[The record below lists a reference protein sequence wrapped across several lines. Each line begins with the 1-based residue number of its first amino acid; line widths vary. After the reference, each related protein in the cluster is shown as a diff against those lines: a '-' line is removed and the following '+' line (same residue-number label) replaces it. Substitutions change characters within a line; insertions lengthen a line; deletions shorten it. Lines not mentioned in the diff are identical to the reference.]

1 MKKDTTKLFCSNSH
15 YIYPINTLSMK
26 VIVIFSLIFSSLL
39 SSQIRVPDDYKK
51 IPDILDTVEYLYPF
65 VVPDKE
71 YAYWRVLSNDSDDE
85 KAVIYESQAP
95 EFMTINEPVPEK
107 GFFQKCIGNNC
118 FSYILACKN
127 ERSVYFSNEQQLRDF
142 IGTVDNLPEA
152 ILLAKTYGYSVD
164 TGNRFTGA
172 YKIDERHISMYLM
185 QSKGCPAVKES
196 FFVKINRKN
205 GKLEAKSNG
214 VYAKDENCTSL

>member
-1 MKKDTTKLFCSNSH
+1 MKTIIT
-15 YIYPINTLSMK
+15 
-26 VIVIFSLIFSSLL
+26 FSLIFSNLL
-39 SSQIRVPDDYKK
+39 YSQIKVPDDYKK
-51 IPDILDTVEYLYPF
+51 IPDILDTTEYLYPF
-65 VVPDKE
+65 IVPDKE
-71 YAYWRVLSNDSDDE
+71 YAYWRVLSNDMDYE

-95 EFMTINEPVPEK
+95 DFMTINEPVPER

-127 ERSVYFSNEQQLRDF
+127 ERSVYFSSEQQLRDF

-164 TGNRFTGA
+164 TSNRFTGS
-172 YKIDERHISMYLM
+172 YKIEDRHISMYLM
-185 QSKGCPAVKES
+185 QSKGCPVVKES
-196 FFVKINRKN
+196 FLVKINRKT

-214 VYAKDENCTSL
+214 VYAKDENCSIL

>member
-1 MKKDTTKLFCSNSH
+1 MRVLFL
-15 YIYPINTLSMK
+15 TL
-26 VIVIFSLIFSSLL
+26 LL
-39 SSQIRVPDDYKK
+39 LCGMVSGQKAVPSDFKK
-51 IPDILDTVEYLYPF
+51 IPEILDNIDLLYPF
-65 VVPDKE
+65 IVPDKD
-71 YAYWRVLSNDSDDE
+71 YAYWRVLNNDTDYE

-95 EFMTINEPVPEK
+95 DFMTINEPVPER
-107 GFFQKCIGNNC
+107 GFFQKCVGNNC

-127 ERSVYFSNEQQLRDF
+127 ERAVYFSNEQQLRDF

-164 TGNRFTGA
+164 TQNLFTGS
-172 YKIDERHISMYLM
+172 YKMDDRHISMYLM

-196 FFVKINRKN
+196 FLIKINRKN

-214 VYAKDENCTSL
+214 VYSKNEDCSVL

>member
-1 MKKDTTKLFCSNSH
+1 MK
-15 YIYPINTLSMK
+15 IIITLSL
-26 VIVIFSLIFSSLL
+26 IVSNLL
-39 SSQIRVPDDYKK
+39 SAQIKVPDDYKK

-65 VVPDKE
+65 VIPNKE
-71 YAYWRVLSNDSDDE
+71 YAYWRVLTNDPDPD

-95 EFMTINEPVPEK
+95 LFMTINEPVPER

-127 ERSVYFSNEQQLRDF
+127 ERPIYFSDEQQLRDF

-152 ILLAKTYGYSVD
+152 ILLAKTYGYSID
-164 TGNRFTGA
+164 TQNRFTGS
-172 YKIDERHISMYLM
+172 YKIEDHSIFLYAL
-185 QSKGCPAVKES
+185 QAKGCPVTKES
-196 FFVKINRKN
+196 FLIKINRKT

-214 VYAKDENCTSL
+214 VYSKSEDCTTL